1 MQIHRGSKGVDT
13 RSEVAEFGCPRVL
26 GQACRQLVGQAMGR
40 AKDLG
45 KLDGVVDRARLAR
58 EHGQYVLVF
67 FGAEQKLF
75 CCAPQDALRK
85 LLPFNGDIEAAIAEP
100 DGGLTDLEQS
110 FFWQQLR
117 PRRDREV
124 ACGRAQML
132 LCLQAWMPKTRR
144 GLSNPCKLAVL
155 EPI

>member
-40 AKDLG
+40 AQDLG

-67 FGAEQKLF
+67 LGQGRNYF
-75 CCAPQDALRK
+75 
-85 LLPFNGDIEAAIAEP
+85 AARHR
-100 DGGLTDLEQS
+100 TH
-110 FFWQQLR
+110 
-117 PRRDREV
+117 
-124 ACGRAQML
+124 
-132 LCLQAWMPKTRR
+132 
-144 GLSNPCKLAVL
+144 
-155 EPI
+155 